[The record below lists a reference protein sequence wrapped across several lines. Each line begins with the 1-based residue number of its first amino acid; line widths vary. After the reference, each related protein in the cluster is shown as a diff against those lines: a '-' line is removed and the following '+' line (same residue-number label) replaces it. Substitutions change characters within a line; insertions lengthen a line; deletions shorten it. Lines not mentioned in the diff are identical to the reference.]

1 MIKYWNTQIV
11 IYYESDYRKY
21 FLHLGLCDK
30 LSDSNLVEWRNTKGD
45 SIKIDISEG
54 KQ

>member
-1 MIKYWNTQIV
+1 MNCK
-11 IYYESDYRKY
+11 SKS

-30 LSDSNLVEWRNTKGD
+30 LSDSILVEWRNTKGD

-54 KQ
+54 KQCWANVCPIDEFS

>member
-1 MIKYWNTQIV
+1 MNCK
-11 IYYESDYRKY
+11 SKS

-30 LSDSNLVEWRNTKGD
+30 LSDSILVEWRNTKGD

-54 KQ
+54 KQCGAIVCPIDDLS